1 MGEIVD
7 GLLSRQN
14 HATLLRSIKIDKL
27 FGVVSKLPNVT
38 PSEVPDTKDTSVSE
52 EVEEPKKKFEM
63 PQFSSGSEK
72 SVSSG
77 NIDDLLGMTKKPQV
91 KANILDTT
99 DDEKSELD
107 NLLGLGKPVEN
118 SEEVKPVNDNIDDLL
133 GMTKKEH
140 NKTNFSFL
148 DSDEDDFKPIPT
160 VDENEASERSR
171 ASTPSAEK
179 DSSVAS
185 WLKSTSEEKTATKP
199 AETENYDED
208 FSDKSSTLSESS
220 LEEQILEENPYLA
233 NLQASARASAR
244 QHSSDS
250 ESVVSFFSVWK
261 DKKVF

>member
-38 PSEVPDTKDTSVSE
+38 PSEVPVIKDTSVSE
-52 EVEEPKKKFEM
+52 EIEEPKKKFEM
-63 PQFSSGSEK
+63 PHFSSGSSEK

-77 NIDDLLGMTKKPQV
+77 NIDDLLGMTKQPQ
-91 KANILDTT
+91 KQNILDTT
-99 DDEKSELD
+99 DDEKSQLD
-107 NLLGLGKPVEN
+107 DLLGLGKSAEN
-118 SEEVKPVNDNIDDLL
+118 SEVKPAVNDNIDDLL
-133 GMTKKEH
+133 GMTKKDH

-160 VDENEASERSR
+160 VEENEASERSR
-171 ASTPSAEK
+171 ASTPSVEK
-179 DSSVAS
+179 ESSVAS

-250 ESVVSFFSVWK
+250 ESVVSF
-261 DKKVF
+261 

>member
-14 HATLLRSIKIDKL
+14 HATLLRSIKIEKL

-38 PSEVPDTKDTSVSE
+38 PSEVPPTKDTSVSE
-52 EVEEPKKKFEM
+52 EIDEPKKKFEM
-63 PQFSSGSEK
+63 AQFSSGSEK

-77 NIDDLLGMTKKPQV
+77 NIDDLLGMTKKTQV
-91 KANILDTT
+91 KGSILDNE
-99 DDEKSELD
+99 EKSELD
-107 NLLGLGKPVEN
+107 DLLGLGKPAEN
-118 SEEVKPVNDNIDDLL
+118 PPANDNIDDLL

-160 VDENEASERSR
+160 VEESEESEKSR
-171 ASTPSAEK
+171 ASTPSVEK

-220 LEEQILEENPYLA
+220 LEEQLLEENPYLA

-244 QHSSDS
+244 HHSSDS
-250 ESVVSFFSVWK
+250 ESVVRFLT
-261 DKKVF
+261 